1 MTKRIF
7 RTILLV
13 ALLVLLVCMGL
24 ITGVM
29 YGSFEENMLGELKNG
44 TSYIAA
50 GVQQNGLDYLSTLPS
65 SGNRITWVAADGTVL
80 YDSKVDASTLE
91 NHSDREEIYEAL
103 TGQEGE
109 SYRYSDTLSEK
120 TL

>member
-29 YGSFEENMLGELKNG
+29 YGCLLY
-44 TSYIAA
+44 TSRC
-50 GVQQNGLDYLSTLPS
+50 V
-65 SGNRITWVAADGTVL
+65 
-80 YDSKVDASTLE
+80 
-91 NHSDREEIYEAL
+91 
-103 TGQEGE
+103 
-109 SYRYSDTLSEK
+109 
-120 TL
+120 

>member
-29 YGSFEENMLGELKNG
+29 YGSFEENMLG
-44 TSYIAA
+44 
-50 GVQQNGLDYLSTLPS
+50 
-65 SGNRITWVAADGTVL
+65 
-80 YDSKVDASTLE
+80 
-91 NHSDREEIYEAL
+91 
-103 TGQEGE
+103 
-109 SYRYSDTLSEK
+109 
-120 TL
+120 